1 MRNLNTSQVHELEDL
16 IKLMKK
22 VQKLADKLDDGKSF
36 KRKREAEEVQHL
48 ALLLSIHYLEE
59 ISKEEEAKQLKQCLS
74 LVECNEAGVGVK
86 QVAKDELK
94 ELAEKLFSVEDSVPT
109 EIQVRNEPIRKPV
122 QSLQKLLVKSV
133 NQHDKPVNQHHS
145 NQKGFRNGEVCTCR
159 QYRVAGQRRC
169 KCRLVGYNG
178 SKGSNFLSFFYSSDG
193 NEAKQE
199 SWKKDVR

>member
-1 MRNLNTSQVHELEDL
+1 MRNLNTSQVQELEDL
-16 IKLMKK
+16 IKD
-22 VQKLADKLDDGKSF
+22 VNELADNLSKFLKEKSF

-59 ISKEEEAKQLKQCLS
+59 ISKEEEAKQLEQYLS

-86 QVAKDELK
+86 KVARDELK
-94 ELAEKLFSVEDSVPT
+94 SLLEKSVN
-109 EIQVRNEPIRKPV
+109 QLRNEPIKKAVRSL
-122 QSLQKLLVKSV
+122 QSLLDKSV
-133 NQHDKPVNQHHS
+133 NQHDKSVNQHHS